1 MLRFWGAAL
10 VFAGCA
16 VLGAAGAGRLSAQV
30 KALRAMLGALEQM
43 ERELSFRLTS
53 MPDLLAALARTAP
66 PPAGDFFRRCLEGL
80 DGLGEKSLD
89 QIWAEALDSAGD
101 LGEPALAALGEL
113 GMVLGRY
120 DAESQ
125 RQSVAYARDALEKCL
140 QEAQAERTR
149 LGRVYTAV
157 GVSAG
162 VLLAILLL

>member
-16 VLGAAGAGRLSAQV
+16 ALGIAGAGRLSARV
-30 KALRAMLGALEQM
+30 KALQAMLGALEQM

-53 MPDLLAALARTAP
+53 MPDLLAALARTAA
-66 PPAGDFFRRCLEGL
+66 PPAGDLFRRCLEGL
-80 DGLGEKSLD
+80 DALGEKSLD
-89 QIWAEALDSAGD
+89 QIWGEALDTAGD
-101 LGEPALAALGEL
+101 LGEPALAALRDL

-140 QEAQAERTR
+140 RDAQGERAR

-162 VLLAILLL
+162 ALLAILLL